1 MASIATGS
9 IAERT
14 SLDTYVFYTFMT
26 SSLIFPLALAWC
38 WEDGW
43 LSSIGFNDY
52 AGAGIVHLTG
62 GITGF
67 IGTYLCGPRIGLF
80 SKDKQYLYMLDEEN
94 FAFDHDADSD
104 SFESLDETGN
114 TKSQSTIASNENEA
128 QEQRRRLQ
136 AFMTG
141 RTDLKNLRTFGKMS
155 EDESRQ
161 QQIEVAGQDNT
172 TIQKSPRSICYC
184 EITVA

>member
-43 LSSIGFNDY
+43 LSSLGFNDY

-80 SKDKQYLYMLDEEN
+80 SKDKQYLYILDEDN

-104 SFESLDETGN
+104 SFESFDDTGN
-114 TKSQSTIASNENEA
+114 TKTQGTIVSNENESH
-128 QEQRRRLQ
+128 EHRKRVH
-136 AFMTG
+136 AFMNG
-141 RTDLKNLRTFGKMS
+141 GNLSKTDLKNLRTFGKIG
-155 EDESRQ
+155 EEELRQ
-161 QQIEVAGQDNT
+161 QKIDETAFGPGPT
-172 TIQKSPRSICYC
+172 EY
-184 EITVA
+184 